1 MQITYC
7 SALVSRSRE
16 VRHLG
21 ILRASSK
28 NEGGDTVALES
39 ILYISDHGTSSNS
52 VLAALE
58 ATGREVVGTDSATQ
72 AIALLFIMHLVA
84 VVVLHYRARERTS
97 FDLVRSLR
105 AIRPVVPIILLC
117 REQIGPLPSGV
128 DASGV
133 YLYDMGQPRE
143 KLTSQVQYLL
153 TAEGPCPDVD
163 DPVHCGST

>member
-1 MQITYC
+1 
-7 SALVSRSRE
+7 
-16 VRHLG
+16 
-21 ILRASSK
+21 
-28 NEGGDTVALES
+28 
-39 ILYISDHGTSSNS
+39 

-58 ATGREVVGTDSATQ
+58 ATGCEVVGTNSARQ
-72 AIALLFIMHLVA
+72 GIALLFIMHSVA
-84 VVVLHYRARERTS
+84 VVVLHYRARERAS

-105 AIRPVVPIILLC
+105 AIRPGVPIILLC

-133 YLYDMGQPRE
+133 YLYDVGQQGE

-163 DPVHCGST
+163 DPVHCGAA